1 MLGAGFLT
9 EWNINKVMSEII
21 KINYRKLIQR
31 LDDIRGCKIFETLV
45 IAVIIISA
53 LAIGANTHDL
63 PPNAIK
69 VLHVLDFSITL
80 FFLFE
85 IILRMVVTP
94 RFKDFFK
101 KGWNVFDTFIV
112 AVSLIPIDDS
122 EGILLARLLRIFRV
136 LRLISFVPEL
146 RMLVG
151 ALLKAIPRM
160 GYVVLLMFVIFY
172 MYGAVGSMFF
182 NTVDPDLWGNISVA
196 MITMFRVVTFDNW
209 SEVMYAVMDVYP
221 LAWIY
226 FLSFIFLNAFVFLNM
241 MIGVVIDVFSRE
253 HEEYNR
259 EHNEGEAGEVHQIM
273 LHVISMEQQAKQIKS
288 MLDKHINKESE
299 ENKQSI

>member
-1 MLGAGFLT
+1 MT
-9 EWNINKVMSEII
+9 IHTI
-21 KINYRKLIQR
+21 KSKYVTLIER
-31 LDDIRGCKIFETLV
+31 LDGIHTCKIFETLV
-45 IAVIIISA
+45 IVVIVVSA
-53 LAIGANTHDL
+53 LAIGANTYNL
-63 PPNAIK
+63 PTWSMS
-69 VLHVLDFSITL
+69 LLELLDFGITI

-85 IILRMVVTP
+85 IIIRMMVEP
-94 RFKDFFK
+94 QFKNFFK
-101 KGWNVFDTFIV
+101 RGWNVFDTIIV
-112 AVSLIPIDDS
+112 TVSLIPIDDS
-122 EGILLARLLRIFRV
+122 ETVLLARLLRIFRV

-241 MIGVVIDVFSRE
+241 MIGVVIDVFSQE
-253 HEEYNR
+253 HEKHSKEQGKGEAFEVHDTHELVIKLMTQVTR
-259 EHNEGEAGEVHQIM
+259 MEKTITEHNNTT
-273 LHVISMEQQAKQIKS
+273 KQ
-288 MLDKHINKESE
+288 
-299 ENKQSI
+299 

>member
-1 MLGAGFLT
+1 
-9 EWNINKVMSEII
+9 MSTHTF
-21 KINYRKLIQR
+21 KSKYANLIER
-31 LDDIRGCKIFETLV
+31 LDAIRTCKLFETLV
-45 IAVIIISA
+45 IAVIVISA

-69 VLHVLDFSITL
+69 VLHVLDFSITV

-85 IILRMVVTP
+85 IIIRMMVEP
-94 RFKDFFK
+94 QFKNFFK
-101 KGWNVFDTFIV
+101 NGWNVFDTIIV
-112 AVSLIPIDDS
+112 TVSLIPIDDS
-122 EGILLARLLRIFRV
+122 ETVLLARLLRIFRV

-182 NTVDPDLWGNISVA
+182 NTVDPELWGNISVA

-209 SEVMYAVMDVYP
+209 SEVMYAVMDVYS

-241 MIGVVIDVFSRE
+241 MIGVVIDVFSQE
-253 HEEYNR
+253 HEKHSKEIGK
-259 EHNEGEAGEVHQIM
+259 GEAFEVHDTHEVVLALQQQITEM
-273 LHVISMEQQAKQIKS
+273 NNTLKQHIT
-288 MLDKHINKESE
+288 DKK
-299 ENKQSI
+299 

>member
-1 MLGAGFLT
+1 MT
-9 EWNINKVMSEII
+9 IHTI
-21 KINYRKLIQR
+21 KSKYVTLIER
-31 LDDIRGCKIFETLV
+31 LDGIHTCKIFETLV
-45 IAVIIISA
+45 IVVIVVSA
-53 LAIGANTHDL
+53 LAIGANTYNL
-63 PPNAIK
+63 PTWSMS
-69 VLHVLDFSITL
+69 LLELLDFGITI

-85 IILRMVVTP
+85 IIIRMMVEP
-94 RFKDFFK
+94 QFKNFFK
-101 KGWNVFDTFIV
+101 RGWNVFDTIIV
-112 AVSLIPIDDS
+112 TVSLIPIDDS
-122 EGILLARLLRIFRV
+122 ETVLLARLLRIFRV

-241 MIGVVIDVFSRE
+241 MIGVVIDVFSQE
-253 HEEYNR
+253 HEKHSKEMGKGEAFEVHDTHELVIKLMTQVTR
-259 EHNEGEAGEVHQIM
+259 MEKTITEHNNTT
-273 LHVISMEQQAKQIKS
+273 KQ
-288 MLDKHINKESE
+288 
-299 ENKQSI
+299 

>member
-1 MLGAGFLT
+1 MT
-9 EWNINKVMSEII
+9 IHTI
-21 KINYRKLIQR
+21 KSKYVTLIER
-31 LDDIRGCKIFETLV
+31 LDGIHTCKIFETLV
-45 IAVIIISA
+45 IVVIVVSA
-53 LAIGANTHDL
+53 LAIGANTYNL
-63 PPNAIK
+63 PTWSMS
-69 VLHVLDFSITL
+69 LLELLDFGITI

-85 IILRMVVTP
+85 IIIRMMVEP
-94 RFKDFFK
+94 QFKNFFK
-101 KGWNVFDTFIV
+101 RGWNVFDTIIV
-112 AVSLIPIDDS
+112 TVSLIPIDDS
-122 EGILLARLLRIFRV
+122 ETVLLARLLRIFRV

-209 SEVMYAVMDVYP
+209 SEVMYAVMDVYS

-241 MIGVVIDVFSRE
+241 MIGVVIDVFSQE
-253 HEEYNR
+253 HEKHSKEMGKGEAFEVHDTHELVIKLMTQVTRMEKTMTEYNTT
-259 EHNEGEAGEVHQIM
+259 
-273 LHVISMEQQAKQIKS
+273 KQ
-288 MLDKHINKESE
+288 
-299 ENKQSI
+299 

>member
-1 MLGAGFLT
+1 MT
-9 EWNINKVMSEII
+9 IHTI
-21 KINYRKLIQR
+21 KSKYVTLIER
-31 LDDIRGCKIFETLV
+31 LDGIHTCKIFETLV
-45 IAVIIISA
+45 IVVIVVSA
-53 LAIGANTHDL
+53 LAIGANTYNL
-63 PPNAIK
+63 PTWSMS
-69 VLHVLDFSITL
+69 LLELLDFGITI

-85 IILRMVVTP
+85 IIIRMMVEP
-94 RFKDFFK
+94 QFKNFFK
-101 KGWNVFDTFIV
+101 RGWNVFDTIIV
-112 AVSLIPIDDS
+112 TVSLIPIDDS
-122 EGILLARLLRIFRV
+122 ETVLLARLLRIFRV

-221 LAWIY
+221 FAWVY

-241 MIGVVIDVFSRE
+241 MIGVVIDVFSQE
-253 HEEYNR
+253 HEKHSKEMGK
-259 EHNEGEAGEVHQIM
+259 GEAFEVHDTHE
-273 LHVISMEQQAKQIKS
+273 LVIKLMTQVTRMEKTMIEHTNDKKQ
-288 MLDKHINKESE
+288 
-299 ENKQSI
+299 

>member
-1 MLGAGFLT
+1 MT
-9 EWNINKVMSEII
+9 IHTI
-21 KINYRKLIQR
+21 KSKYVTLIER
-31 LDDIRGCKIFETLV
+31 LDGIHTCKIFETLV
-45 IAVIIISA
+45 IVVIVVSA
-53 LAIGANTHDL
+53 LAIGANTYNL
-63 PPNAIK
+63 PTWSMS
-69 VLHVLDFSITL
+69 LLELLDFGITI

-85 IILRMVVTP
+85 IIIRMMVEP
-94 RFKDFFK
+94 QFKNFFK
-101 KGWNVFDTFIV
+101 RGWNVFDTIIV
-112 AVSLIPIDDS
+112 TVSLIPIDDS
-122 EGILLARLLRIFRV
+122 ETVLLARLLRIFRV

-241 MIGVVIDVFSRE
+241 MIGVVIDVFSQE
-253 HEEYNR
+253 HEKHSKEMGK
-259 EHNEGEAGEVHQIM
+259 GEAFEVHDTHEVVLALQQQIT
-273 LHVISMEQQAKQIKS
+273 SMESSLKQH
-288 MLDKHINKESE
+288 MLQDKK
-299 ENKQSI
+299 

>member
-1 MLGAGFLT
+1 
-9 EWNINKVMSEII
+9 
-21 KINYRKLIQR
+21 
-31 LDDIRGCKIFETLV
+31 
-45 IAVIIISA
+45 
-53 LAIGANTHDL
+53 
-63 PPNAIK
+63 
-69 VLHVLDFSITL
+69 
-80 FFLFE
+80 
-85 IILRMVVTP
+85 
-94 RFKDFFK
+94 
-101 KGWNVFDTFIV
+101 
-112 AVSLIPIDDS
+112 
-122 EGILLARLLRIFRV
+122 
-136 LRLISFVPEL
+136 
-146 RMLVG
+146 
-151 ALLKAIPRM
+151 
-160 GYVVLLMFVIFY
+160 
-172 MYGAVGSMFF
+172 MFF
-182 NTVDPDLWGNISVA
+182 NSVDPGLWGNISVA

-209 SEVMYAVMDVYP
+209 SEVMYAVMDVHP

>member
-1 MLGAGFLT
+1 
-9 EWNINKVMSEII
+9 MSEII

-31 LDDIRGCKIFETLV
+31 LDDIRGCNIFETLV
-45 IAVIIISA
+45 IAVIVISA

-122 EGILLARLLRIFRV
+122 EGVLLARLLRIFRV

-182 NTVDPDLWGNISVA
+182 NSVDPDLWGNISVA

-209 SEVMYAVMDVYP
+209 SEVMYAVMDVHP

-273 LHVISMEQQAKQIKS
+273 LHVINMEQQAKQIKS
-288 MLDKHINKESE
+288 MLDKHINKESK

>member
-1 MLGAGFLT
+1 MT
-9 EWNINKVMSEII
+9 IHTI
-21 KINYRKLIQR
+21 KSKYVTLIER
-31 LDDIRGCKIFETLV
+31 LDGIHTCKIFETLV
-45 IAVIIISA
+45 IVVIVVSA
-53 LAIGANTHDL
+53 LAIGANTYNL
-63 PPNAIK
+63 PTWSMS
-69 VLHVLDFSITL
+69 LLELLDFGITI

-85 IILRMVVTP
+85 IIIRMMVEP
-94 RFKDFFK
+94 QFKNFFK
-101 KGWNVFDTFIV
+101 RGWNVFDTIIV
-112 AVSLIPIDDS
+112 TVSLIPIDDS
-122 EGILLARLLRIFRV
+122 ETVLLARLLRIFRV

-221 LAWIY
+221 FAWVY

-241 MIGVVIDVFSRE
+241 MIGVVIDVFSQE
-253 HEEYNR
+253 HEKHSKEMGKGEAFEVHDTHEVVIKLMTQVTRMEKTMTEYNTT
-259 EHNEGEAGEVHQIM
+259 
-273 LHVISMEQQAKQIKS
+273 KQ
-288 MLDKHINKESE
+288 
-299 ENKQSI
+299 

>member
-1 MLGAGFLT
+1 MT
-9 EWNINKVMSEII
+9 IHTI
-21 KINYRKLIQR
+21 KSKYVTLIER
-31 LDDIRGCKIFETLV
+31 LDGIHTCKIFETLV
-45 IAVIIISA
+45 IVVIVVSA
-53 LAIGANTHDL
+53 LAIGANTYNL
-63 PPNAIK
+63 PTWSMS
-69 VLHVLDFSITL
+69 LLELLDFGITI

-85 IILRMVVTP
+85 IIIRMMVEP
-94 RFKDFFK
+94 QFKNFFK
-101 KGWNVFDTFIV
+101 RGWNVFDTIIV
-112 AVSLIPIDDS
+112 TVSLIPIDDS
-122 EGILLARLLRIFRV
+122 ETVLLARLLRIFRV

-241 MIGVVIDVFSRE
+241 MIGVVIDVFSQE
-253 HEEYNR
+253 HEKHSKEMGKGEAFEVHDTHEVVIKLMTQVTRMEKTMTEYNTT
-259 EHNEGEAGEVHQIM
+259 
-273 LHVISMEQQAKQIKS
+273 KQ
-288 MLDKHINKESE
+288 
-299 ENKQSI
+299 

>member
-1 MLGAGFLT
+1 MT
-9 EWNINKVMSEII
+9 IHTI
-21 KINYRKLIQR
+21 KSKYVTLIER
-31 LDDIRGCKIFETLV
+31 LDGIHTCKIFETLV
-45 IAVIIISA
+45 IVVIVVSA
-53 LAIGANTHDL
+53 LAIGANTYNL
-63 PPNAIK
+63 PTWSMS
-69 VLHVLDFSITL
+69 LLELLDFGITI

-85 IILRMVVTP
+85 IIIRMMVEP
-94 RFKDFFK
+94 QFKNFFK
-101 KGWNVFDTFIV
+101 RGWNVFDTIIV
-112 AVSLIPIDDS
+112 TVSLIPIDDS
-122 EGILLARLLRIFRV
+122 ETVLLARLLRIFRV

-241 MIGVVIDVFSRE
+241 MIGVVIDVFSQE
-253 HEEYNR
+253 HEKHSKEMGK
-259 EHNEGEAGEVHQIM
+259 GEAFEVHDTHE
-273 LHVISMEQQAKQIKS
+273 LVIKLMTQVTRMEKTMIEHTNDKKQ
-288 MLDKHINKESE
+288 
-299 ENKQSI
+299 

>member
-182 NTVDPDLWGNISVA
+182 NSVDPGLWGNISVA

-209 SEVMYAVMDVYP
+209 SEVMYAVMDVHP

-241 MIGVVIDVFSRE
+241 MIGVVIDVFSQE
-253 HEEYNR
+253 HEKHSKEIGK
-259 EHNEGEAGEVHQIM
+259 GEAFEVHDTHEVVLALQQQITEM
-273 LHVISMEQQAKQIKS
+273 NNTLKQHIT
-288 MLDKHINKESE
+288 DKK
-299 ENKQSI
+299 

>member
-1 MLGAGFLT
+1 
-9 EWNINKVMSEII
+9 MSEII

-31 LDDIRGCKIFETLV
+31 LDDIRGCSIFETLV
-45 IAVIIISA
+45 IAVIVISA

-122 EGILLARLLRIFRV
+122 EGVLLARLLRIFRV

-182 NTVDPDLWGNISVA
+182 NSVDPDLWGNISVA

-209 SEVMYAVMDVYP
+209 SEVMYAVMDVHP

-273 LHVISMEQQAKQIKS
+273 LHVINMEQQAKQIKS
-288 MLDKHINKESE
+288 MLDKHINKESK

>member
-1 MLGAGFLT
+1 MT
-9 EWNINKVMSEII
+9 IHTI
-21 KINYRKLIQR
+21 KSKYVTLIER
-31 LDDIRGCKIFETLV
+31 LDGIHTCKIFETLV
-45 IAVIIISA
+45 IVVIVVSA
-53 LAIGANTHDL
+53 LAIGANTYNL
-63 PPNAIK
+63 PTWSMS
-69 VLHVLDFSITL
+69 LLELLDFGITI

-85 IILRMVVTP
+85 IIIRMMVEP
-94 RFKDFFK
+94 QFKNFFK
-101 KGWNVFDTFIV
+101 RGWNVFDTIIV
-112 AVSLIPIDDS
+112 TVSLIPIDDS
-122 EGILLARLLRIFRV
+122 ETVLLARLLRIFRV

-241 MIGVVIDVFSRE
+241 MIGVVIDVFSQE
-253 HEEYNR
+253 HEKHSKEMGK
-259 EHNEGEAGEVHQIM
+259 GEAFEVHDT
-273 LHVISMEQQAKQIKS
+273 HEVVIKLMTQVTRMEKTMIEHTNDKKQ
-288 MLDKHINKESE
+288 
-299 ENKQSI
+299 

>member
-1 MLGAGFLT
+1 MTVLT
-9 EWNINKVMSEII
+9 FKTNYKILIEKLDAIRTCKV
-21 KINYRKLIQR
+21 
-31 LDDIRGCKIFETLV
+31 FETLV
-45 IAVIIISA
+45 IAVIVISA

-63 PPNAIK
+63 PPYAINA
-69 VLHVLDFSITL
+69 LYALDIGITL

-85 IILRMVVTP
+85 IILRMLVTP

-101 KGWNVFDTFIV
+101 KGWNIFDTLIV
-112 AVSLIPIDDS
+112 TVSLIPIDDS
-122 EGILLARLLRIFRV
+122 EGVLLARLLRVFRV

-172 MYGAVGSMFF
+172 MYGAFGSMFF
-182 NTVDPDLWGNISVA
+182 NQINPGLWDNISVA

-209 SEVMYAVMDVYP
+209 SEVMYEVMDVYP

-241 MIGVVIDVFSRE
+241 MIGVVIDVFSQE
-253 HEEYNR
+253 HEKHSKEQGK
-259 EHNEGEAGEVHQIM
+259 GEAFEVHDTHELVIELKQQIADM
-273 LHVISMEQQAKQIKS
+273 NSTLKQHVLQ
-288 MLDKHINKESE
+288 DKK
-299 ENKQSI
+299 